1 MFRLQFLQLQSM
13 MTWVLLVVPSLTDL
27 GEASV
32 SPRGHDKVAL
42 GDPRGLNNIDHA
54 GPTRRRFTSQRRIVK
69 AEGSV
74 EGGGFNTSCHG
85 SGCWCREKETQ
96 WIPMAPKVIRGLT
109 AVVGR
114 PEIRGVN
121 TLLCPVVPS
130 EMEWRLGVVCTC
142 MLHVLP
148 QLIPHP
154 KEQAAHRAHRN
165 GAGSKSV
172 AQAEL

>member
-1 MFRLQFLQLQSM
+1 MVPGASTTLIMQDLLEEDSFL
-13 MTWVLLVVPSLTDL
+13 
-27 GEASV
+27 
-32 SPRGHDKVAL
+32 
-42 GDPRGLNNIDHA
+42 
-54 GPTRRRFTSQRRIVK
+54 QRRIVK

-74 EGGGFNTSCHG
+74 EGGGFNTSWHG

-96 WIPMAPKVIRGLT
+96 WIPTAPKVIRGLT
-109 AVVGR
+109 VVVGR

-121 TLLCPVVPS
+121 TLLCTVVPS

-154 KEQAAHRAHRN
+154 KEQAAHGAHRN